1 MRFLIPLL
9 FILLIE
15 WLAFR
20 SVRGVCSNLEPTT
33 KRWVYVCY
41 WLVFVAVIAGLLA
54 LMSFWSKRTDY
65 ATQTNYTLFNWV
77 IGLFIISTSTKLIL
91 SIFTLLNDITQFGVW
106 IKWRFFE
113 PVQGDSHSGMTRVQF
128 FNQIG
133 MVFATLWSGALMYG
147 VARGKYQFRSEKIS
161 LSFPNLPRSF
171 DKIRIVQISDM
182 HLGSFNGDVENVIPG
197 FEMIQSLSP
206 DIIVF
211 TGDLVNNFSSEA
223 ELWIPHLS
231 SLNAPLGKFAIL
243 GNHDYGDYAM
253 RDMPEAKAAHQKRLA
268 EIHAECGFRLLRNEH
283 IKINKNDEHLTI
295 IGSENWGLGFHQ
307 YGDLNKAMEGIRD
320 EDFCILLSHDPTH
333 WSEDVLG
340 RRNIPVTLSGHT
352 HGAQMGVELPQFNI
366 KLSPVSVRYKRW
378 GGLYTEN
385 NQHLYINRGF
395 GFLAFPGRVGMPPEI
410 TLLELSRSDISS
422 QE

>member
-20 SVRGVCSNLEPTT
+20 AVRGVCFSLEPTT
-33 KRWVYVCY
+33 RRWVYVVFG
-41 WLVFVAVIAGLLA
+41 LVFVVMIAGLLT
-54 LMSFWSKRTDY
+54 LMSFWSKRTDF

-77 IGLFIISTSTKLIL
+77 MGLFIISTSAKLIL
-91 SIFTLLNDITQFGVW
+91 SLFTLMNDIVQCGVW
-106 IKWRFFE
+106 IKFRFFT
-113 PVQGDSHSGMTRVQF
+113 PVDTGIHSGMTRVQF
-128 FNQIG
+128 FNQVG
-133 MVFATLWSGALMYG
+133 MVLATIWTGALIYG
-147 VARGKYQFRSEKIS
+147 VARGKYRFRTEHILLS
-161 LSFPNLPRSF
+161 LSNLPTAF

-182 HLGSFNGDVENVIPG
+182 HLGSFNGDFENVVPG
-197 FEMIQSLSP
+197 FEMIQSRNP
-206 DIIVF
+206 DIIFF

-223 ELWIPHLS
+223 EAWIPHLKA
-231 SLNAPLGKFAIL
+231 LHAPLGKFAIL

-253 RDMPEAKAAHQKRLA
+253 RDMPEAKAAHQKRLS
-268 EIHAECGFRLLRNEH
+268 EIHAESGFRLLKNEH
-283 IKINKNDEHLTI
+283 TFIERSGERIAV

-307 YGDLNKAMEGIRD
+307 YGDLDKAMAGIGK

-340 RRNIPVTLSGHT
+340 KRDIPLTLSGHT

-366 KLSPVSVRYKRW
+366 KFSPVSVRYKRW
-378 GGLYTEN
+378 GGLYSEN
-385 NQHLYINRGF
+385 QQHLYINRGF

-410 TLLELSRSDISS
+410 TLLELSRSNSL
-422 QE
+422 